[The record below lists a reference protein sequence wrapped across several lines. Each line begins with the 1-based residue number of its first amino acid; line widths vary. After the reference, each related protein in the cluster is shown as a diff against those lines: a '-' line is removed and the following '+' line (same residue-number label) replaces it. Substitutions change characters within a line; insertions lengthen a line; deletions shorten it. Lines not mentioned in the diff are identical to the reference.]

1 MRARAATGSWRV
13 AAVKPI
19 MAKPSLDAERFLP
32 ADMVGII
39 ALEHWHRYWFAAR
52 YKSRKIVL
60 DLACGD
66 GYGSDYLAANARHVY
81 GIDISGPTIALAKD
95 KYNRANLQFLVGS
108 CTDIPLADKTVDVVV
123 SFETIEHHDQHSKM
137 MMEFKRV
144 LKPFGMLIIST
155 PDKSQYSEM
164 LGIRNPHHVKELLRE
179 EFQSLLAE
187 QFGHVRLLG
196 QRVMFGP
203 FIVPPLGKSPV
214 NRYVMSS
221 GDVPQDAGLE
231 PVYWIALAS
240 DKKLP
245 KVEAGF
251 LDDLGLLLEASRNRG
266 RNKLLT
272 GFIRNIAA
280 PSSGVLRQ
288 ALREEWYKA
297 NNADVVSQGMDPEM
311 HWHNYGHAEGR
322 LPAKDLR
329 ALVENLVAERVQ
341 LQHARLC
348 DALSASE
355 NQQYKLIESLR
366 EREVHFDA
374 RLEEWRKGAQ
384 RERELDRE
392 SAQLQLAARA
402 EEFERRE
409 AEFTQ
414 ELINL
419 KAEVLSAH
427 KDADESSKT
436 LRNEIVSLR
445 LRARYEV
452 EALLRSEAEKESE
465 LRESYGKEIE
475 ALRADK
481 ERALEAERESWKE
494 RLDVLTEELKT
505 AQINWQSQS
514 DEARGVQRQLGRQ
527 LEALRVDKERALEAV
542 RESWKE
548 RLDVLTEELKSREI
562 SWQSRFDE
570 ASGFQE
576 QLNEQLD
583 YARQHIREQESTYL
597 QQTRERDREF
607 GRQLHALRAA
617 AERAREVDRKW
628 AQQQLQIETS
638 KAHRREQESFAQ
650 FGSQLE
656 SVRGEAERAR
666 ELDRQAMQDKLQTHV
681 AQHLEKEAELRAVT
695 ERLRRRVIEIES
707 SWMWR
712 LRSLFVSDQSASAS
726 FYAGEEKVNR
736 SNGKSPTQVAS
747 GADQVAHQL
756 PQSLSELLRY
766 EDLEFVQMAY
776 LAVLGRKADPAG
788 LWHYLKSLRDGI
800 GKLQIIWILHTSAEG
815 RVHPARL
822 EGLRPAMSHYRSR
835 RLPIVAYFARQREAK
850 RNLLYQ
856 ARLARSD
863 LSDLQGRHLTSE
875 AALREFL
882 DFDPQSYLSIN
893 KDVARAKTNP
903 FEHYIRFGH
912 REHRKTRGPMVPSPA
927 YLTCD
932 WLLKSR
938 WIPAVAEGPVV
949 DIIIPVFNGY
959 ELLEPLFESLVSHT
973 RSPFRLIIVDD
984 CSSDARVAPVLS
996 DYATKIPGTLLLTN
1010 STNLGFIGSVN
1021 RALEQVSTELLVF

>member
-32 ADMVGII
+32 ADMLGII
-39 ALEHWHRYWFAAR
+39 ALEHWHRYLFAAR
-52 YKSRKIVL
+52 YTSRKIVL

-66 GYGSDYLAANARHVY
+66 GYGSDYLAANASHVY

-144 LKPFGMLIIST
+144 LKPVGMLIIST

-196 QRVMFGP
+196 QRVVFGSV
-203 FIVPPLGKSPV
+203 IVPPLGKSPV

-240 DKKLP
+240 DKRLP
-245 KVEAGF
+245 EVEAGF
-251 LDDLGLLLEASRNRG
+251 LDDLGSLLEASRNRG

-355 NQQYKLIESLR
+355 NQQNRLIESLR

-374 RLEEWRKGAQ
+374 RLEEWRRGAQ

-392 SAQLQLAARA
+392 SAQLQITARA

-414 ELINL
+414 ELINV

-427 KDADESSKT
+427 KDADDSSKT

-452 EALLRSEAEKESE
+452 EALLRSEAAKASE
-465 LRESYGKEIE
+465 LRETYGKEIE
-475 ALRADK
+475 ALRADN
-481 ERALEAERESWKE
+481 ERALEVE
-494 RLDVLTEELKT
+494 
-505 AQINWQSQS
+505 
-514 DEARGVQRQLGRQ
+514 
-527 LEALRVDKERALEAV
+527 

-562 SWQSRFDE
+562 SWQSRFDQ
-570 ASGFQE
+570 ASEFQE
-576 QLNEQLD
+576 QLNEQVD
-583 YARQHIREQESTYL
+583 NARQHIREQESIYHQRTC
-597 QQTRERDREF
+597 ERDREF
-607 GRQLHALRAA
+607 GQQLHALRAA
-617 AERAREVDRKW
+617 AERAREADREW
-628 AQQQLQIETS
+628 AQQQVQMETS
-638 KAHRREQESFAQ
+638 KAHRREQEALAQ

-656 SVRGEAERAR
+656 LVRGESERSR

-681 AQHLEKEAELRAVT
+681 AEYLEKETALRAVT

-712 LRSLFVSDQSASAS
+712 LRSLFVSDQSGAGS
-726 FYAGEEKVNR
+726 FYAGEE
-736 SNGKSPTQVAS
+736 NG
-747 GADQVAHQL
+747 
-756 PQSLSELLRY
+756 
-766 EDLEFVQMAY
+766 
-776 LAVLGRKADPAG
+776 
-788 LWHYLKSLRDGI
+788 
-800 GKLQIIWILHTSAEG
+800 
-815 RVHPARL
+815 
-822 EGLRPAMSHYRSR
+822 
-835 RLPIVAYFARQREAK
+835 
-850 RNLLYQ
+850 
-856 ARLARSD
+856 
-863 LSDLQGRHLTSE
+863 
-875 AALREFL
+875 
-882 DFDPQSYLSIN
+882 
-893 KDVARAKTNP
+893 
-903 FEHYIRFGH
+903 
-912 REHRKTRGPMVPSPA
+912 
-927 YLTCD
+927 
-932 WLLKSR
+932 
-938 WIPAVAEGPVV
+938 
-949 DIIIPVFNGY
+949 
-959 ELLEPLFESLVSHT
+959 
-973 RSPFRLIIVDD
+973 
-984 CSSDARVAPVLS
+984 
-996 DYATKIPGTLLLTN
+996 
-1010 STNLGFIGSVN
+1010 
-1021 RALEQVSTELLVF
+1021 